1 MKKVFI
7 IRLVCLFILFFGS
20 SSLVLADI
28 APPLQPSGG
37 NLDMLEFQE
46 TMVEMSYEVIFVDIG
61 EVSNLFYT
69 DLDFESVNAHVT
81 ALFLMVNR
89 GEGTEKLETVF
100 PLTHPGG
107 MGDSRFDFPEIRNFT
122 ISVNDTP
129 VEWYLKETPNQY
141 YEEFPPV
148 KWAAFDVE
156 YPPGETMAVEVSYDV
171 QSTGYFPEATFY
183 YVLETGAGWYG
194 PIGEAIVYMTLPY
207 QASDEIFLF
216 GNHNM
221 MGFDQKTSP
230 NLTYDG
236 NKARWQFTDF
246 EPQPRQNW
254 EATIIEP
261 NTWQEVLNI
270 RERIDAGDKLAYSEI
285 TMIYDYIVMGRGVR
299 RGAEDFVQLNLDMY
313 EKALAYEPNNDDVY
327 ARYADFLL
335 FLDWVSSDELDVEF
349 DLWDAYDA
357 AVHALSI
364 NEYNETA
371 NRVKREL
378 EKFKGFDPENRDQ
391 VATETPEATDRPAP
405 VIEETTPEVDEDVSA
420 EVVESQGDAVS
431 EDKNEILYL
440 AGGIVLTA
448 AVGIWLFQRRLRKKD
463 N

>member
-1 MKKVFI
+1 MKKVI
-7 IRLVCLFILFFGS
+7 AIRLVCLLVLFFGS
-20 SSLVLADI
+20 SSLVFADI
-28 APPLQPSGG
+28 APPTQPSGG
-37 NLDMLEFQE
+37 NLGMLEFQE
-46 TMVEMSYEVIFVDIG
+46 TMVEMSYEVVFVDIG
-61 EVSNLFYT
+61 DVSNLYY
-69 DLDFESVNAHVT
+69 DEREFESVNAHIT
-81 ALFLMVNR
+81 ALFLMINR
-89 GEGTEKLETVF
+89 GEETEKLETIF
-100 PLTHPGG
+100 PLTHPEGK
-107 MGDSRFDFPEIRNFT
+107 GDGWFGYPEIRNFT
-122 ISVNDTP
+122 ISINDTP
-129 VEWYLKETPNQY
+129 VDWYLKETPNQY
-141 YEEFPPV
+141 MEDEPPI
-148 KWAAFDVE
+148 KWAAFDIE
-156 YPPGETMAVEVSYDV
+156 YPPAETVAVEVSYDV

-207 QASDEIFLF
+207 EATEEVFLF
-216 GNHNM
+216 GNHNI
-221 MGFDQKTSP
+221 MGFMQKTSP

-246 EPQPRQNW
+246 EPQQRENW

-261 NTWQEVLNI
+261 QTWQKVLDL
-270 RERIDAGDKLAYSEI
+270 RERIDSGDKMAYSEI
-285 TMIYDYIVMGRGVR
+285 TAVYDRIVMDRWVR
-299 RGAEDFVQLNLDMY
+299 AGAEDFVQLNLDMY
-313 EKALAYEPNNDDVY
+313 EKALEYEIDNDDVF

-335 FLDWVSSDELDVEF
+335 FLDWGSSEEF
-349 DLWDAYDA
+349 SIEIDLWDAYDA

-364 NEYNETA
+364 NEFNETA

-405 VIEETTPEVDEDVSA
+405 VIEETTPEVDEDVPA
-420 EVVESQGDAVS
+420 EIVENQGDAVS